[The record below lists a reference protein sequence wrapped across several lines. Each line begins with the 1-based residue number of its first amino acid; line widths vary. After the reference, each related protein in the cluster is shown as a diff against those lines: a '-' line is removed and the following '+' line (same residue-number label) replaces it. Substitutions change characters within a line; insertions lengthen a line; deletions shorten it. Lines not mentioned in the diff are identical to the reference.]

1 MPKSKGAEEAAGA
14 TADGGEASATRG
26 TEAPSFEVALRR
38 LEAVVAHLEQ
48 GEQPLEQALKLFEEG
63 IRLSRVLTA
72 RLEEAQARI
81 DQVLEMRDGKSRLA
95 PFGPE

>member
-1 MPKSKGAEEAAGA
+1 MPKSKGAEE
-14 TADGGEASATRG
+14 
-26 TEAPSFEVALRR
+26 PSFEVALRR

-48 GEQPLEQALKLFEEG
+48 GEQPLEQALELFEEG

-95 PFGPE
+95 PFGQE